1 MKSQKPTAWRYH
13 DSILAAKNLYFQG
26 PVLGPEMGSKSQ
38 TRQGAQQSMC
48 DVCVLAI
55 DKALNASARHVFN
68 FKDNVGRR
76 NAEQRALA
84 YVMLRF
90 VMSVCVLFPYCDSIA
105 RREAF
110 LSMVG
115 SSSFQRR
122 EKCLYIYV
130 FSQKH
135 DHTYLV
141 PETMPIFSSK
151 DIILMPWKG
160 EPRSVSNL
168 GVQKSILGS
177 KKSPRLGVRI
187 RPHFWIWGCV
197 FGPKSVAIFCSKSVA
212 ISGPPFLNSKR
223 RGHFWSQIRLHFWTP
238 KLSIW
243 VPKFG
248 ARTGPPEPQIWGQ
261 SWTPSVARTGPPE
274 LLFLTKNKPE
284 A

>member
-84 YVMLRF
+84 SVMLRF

-122 EKCLYIYV
+122 GKCYV
-130 FSQKH
+130 FSQKLTH
-135 DHTYLV
+135 LLIGMITLISYQRQCR
-141 PETMPIFSSK
+141 FS
-151 DIILMPWKG
+151 
-160 EPRSVSNL
+160 
-168 GVQKSILGS
+168 
-177 KKSPRLGVRI
+177 VR
-187 RPHFWIWGCV
+187 RMSF
-197 FGPKSVAIFCSKSVA
+197 
-212 ISGPPFLNSKR
+212 
-223 RGHFWSQIRLHFWTP
+223 
-238 KLSIW
+238 
-243 VPKFG
+243 
-248 ARTGPPEPQIWGQ
+248 
-261 SWTPSVARTGPPE
+261 
-274 LLFLTKNKPE
+274 
-284 A
+284 

>member
-38 TRQGAQQSMC
+38 TRQGAQQSRC

-151 DIILMPWKG
+151 DVILMPWKG
-160 EPRSVSNL
+160 EPRSASNL
-168 GVQKSILGS
+168 GVQKSIL
-177 KKSPRLGVRI
+177 
-187 RPHFWIWGCV
+187 
-197 FGPKSVAIFCSKSVA
+197 
-212 ISGPPFLNSKR
+212 
-223 RGHFWSQIRLHFWTP
+223 
-238 KLSIW
+238 
-243 VPKFG
+243 
-248 ARTGPPEPQIWGQ
+248 
-261 SWTPSVARTGPPE
+261 
-274 LLFLTKNKPE
+274 
-284 A
+284 